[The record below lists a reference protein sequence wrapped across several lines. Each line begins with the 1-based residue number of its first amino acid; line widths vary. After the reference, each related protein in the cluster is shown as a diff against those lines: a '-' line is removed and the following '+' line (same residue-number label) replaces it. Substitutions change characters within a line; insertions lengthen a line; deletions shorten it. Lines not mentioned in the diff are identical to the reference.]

1 MNRALTASSLLAAS
15 LAFLPTASQA
25 QSDVKFLNI
34 MDSTAVEY
42 ELRAMF
48 NLKGYDG
55 PVVIAQTE
63 KKEGSESG
71 YIAMMNFSNDAL
83 GPIEQH
89 PALELMNFK
98 DLEGVPMFITD
109 RIDSSLFQ
117 QNVELDIEA
126 DNIAGV
132 VDLRWAAEDLFDE
145 LNDGIGEGDF
155 LVVTHD
161 LVEGEAPGS
170 GVAADTVPSQEVYA
184 ANVYDPSPSKSEI
197 IEEVAGLSYSET
209 TALAVLLDPE
219 TKEVIA
225 GFSDEVRVDWIQ
237 DSSTQNESDTQEPGT
252 GNGDTQEPG
261 TGNGSTDGE
270 EQQEEESQREDVVD
284 GRDIEIPSNLGGSMD
299 LPKASVS
306 PRGQF
311 RHNARFAP
319 VTR

>member
-1 MNRALTASSLLAAS
+1 MNRALTASSILAAS

-34 MDSTAVEY
+34 MDSTAVED

-48 NLKGYDG
+48 GLKGYEG

-71 YIAMMNFSNDAL
+71 YIAMMSFSNDAL

-89 PALELMNFK
+89 PALELMDHK

-117 QNVELDIEA
+117 QNVELEIEA
-126 DNIAGV
+126 ENIAGV

-161 LVEGEAPGS
+161 LVEGGPSGA
-170 GVAADTVPSQEVYA
+170 GVAADVVPSQEVYA
-184 ANVYDPSPSKSEI
+184 ANVYDPSASKSEI
-197 IEEVAGLSYSET
+197 IEEVGGLQYSET

-219 TKEVIA
+219 TKEVVA
-225 GFSDEVRVDWIQ
+225 GFADDVRVDWIQ
-237 DSSTQNESDTQEPGT
+237 ESSTQNESDTAGDDGAGT
-252 GNGDTQEPG
+252 ETDEPG

-270 EQQEEESQREDVVD
+270 DQQEEESQREDVVD
-284 GRDIEIPSNLGGSMD
+284 GRDIEVPSNLGGSMD

-319 VTR
+319 MTR